1 VSAVA
6 VIAHELLPLSTAATV
21 PPKGDVDGILATV
34 TVKAESA
41 VKVAVQVV
49 FADNAIV
56 VEAVVADTG
65 V

>member
-1 VSAVA
+1 LAVA
-6 VIAHELLPLSTAATV
+6 VIDHELLPLSTAVTV
-21 PPKGDVDGILATV
+21 PPADGVFAAV
-34 TVKAESA
+34 TVKSESS

-56 VEAVVADTG
+56 VDAVVADAG